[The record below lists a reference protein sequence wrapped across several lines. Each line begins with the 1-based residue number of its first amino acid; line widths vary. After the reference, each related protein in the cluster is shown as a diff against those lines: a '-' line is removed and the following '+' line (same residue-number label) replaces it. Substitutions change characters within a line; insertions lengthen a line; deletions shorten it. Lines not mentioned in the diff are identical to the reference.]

1 MTMKTKKTLQH
12 IAAVAVVLLALC
24 LVFAAPV
31 SAEPVAKI
39 GSIEYATLQEAV
51 DAALATAG
59 AEMVTI
65 NVCEGTISDVV
76 ANTSAKHNITIQGVK
91 GQTIIT
97 GGIHLG
103 TNTEEDYKIIVKDI
117 SFKGGHGLYINGY
130 KDVTVEGCTFNDVVA
145 NSPNSFNTYN
155 IGSITVW
162 HSDEVLIQNNFIDNS
177 TDDGIHV
184 NYFKNVTIFNSEINA
199 TTSNSITIT
208 EGEAG
213 GIVNVTENRLKNWGL
228 ADNDNEDGNDGRA
241 LRVAFASSS
250 PQSLVL
256 FYGNIMEHNTVAP
269 EEFVKITNL
278 GKFTEEGLEDY
289 YPAFVFSNYWNDAD
303 PYVDPSSEAKKYII
317 IGTGSTNA
325 EAASKE
331 QIISFVSSMDDISSA
346 DVKIPVD
353 SAYLYFY
360 FLDDAIADAVDGDTI
375 PLANDVTGEIIID
388 KSIIIDGNGKTING
402 MVNLSS
408 TKDSIDVTL
417 KNINVDGG
425 TSYAV
430 KVGTKANLIIDGA
443 NLAGYSAV
451 YVSHKGQTNGEADG
465 DGSTVTIQNSKLSS
479 TNNAG
484 EHETNSFGTVAIF
497 ANDTKIEISGSTL
510 AATAIKNNQS
520 IIRFGGSSENANIK
534 HTGSSVSI
542 VNSVLDVQTAGKTSI
557 YSVGTKEQG
566 TLTLALGEGVTSN
579 VNPSAYIAGGMEV
592 VQPGDKYLVQ
602 KYVDRSSS
610 SSSSS
615 TTEPEEPEQPEEPVV
630 EPETPAAPG
639 EVAASTEVTD
649 GGEVAFETTV
659 VDEETGEQSAPAEA
673 DDEIKGVVLPT
684 GTEGTVEFVPVS
696 ETPAPAG
703 QEENTKRVF
712 EINVP
717 SYKKGEA
724 SVIKFQMTVAEIE
737 ADGKTAA
744 DVALWHYDE
753 ETGEWTKLVTSF
765 IIKDGIVY
773 FEAITNDFSPFA
785 IIYEDEPAGDLPTD
799 TPETPEQPEEPASPA
814 PVLAV
819 LAALGAA
826 VVLRR
831 K

>member
-12 IAAVAVVLLALC
+12 IAAVAAVLLAFC
-24 LVFAAPV
+24 LVFMMPAA
-31 SAEPVAKI
+31 AEGTVVAKI
-39 GSIEYATLQEAV
+39 GDEGYTSLQAAV
-51 DAALATAG
+51 NAALAASST
-59 AEMVTI
+59 EMITI
-65 NVCEGTISDVV
+65 NVYEGTISEVV
-76 ANTSAKHNITIQGVK
+76 VNTSAKHNITIQGVK
-91 GQTIIT
+91 GQTTIT

-103 TNTEEDYKIIVKDI
+103 TDTKEDYKIIVKDI
-117 SFKGGHGLYINGY
+117 SFKGGKGLYIHGY
-130 KDVTVEGCTFNDVVA
+130 KDVTVEGCTFDDVVA

-162 HSDEVLIQNNFIDNS
+162 HSDEVLIQNNKIDNS

-184 NYFKNVTIFNSEINA
+184 NYFKNVTIFNSEIND

-208 EGEAG
+208 NGAAD
-213 GIVNVTENRLKNWGL
+213 GIVDVTENVLKNWGMD
-228 ADNDNEDGNDGRA
+228 DNDNDVVKDGRA
-241 LRVAFASSS
+241 LRVAFASENT
-250 PQSLVL
+250 QSLVL
-256 FYGNIMEHNTVAP
+256 FYGNIMEHDTEAP

-303 PYVDPSSEAKKYII
+303 PSADVTSADKHYII
-317 IGTGSTNA
+317 IGPGSDNA
-325 EAASKE
+325 DAVSAA
-331 QIISFVSSMDDISSA
+331 QIISFVSFKDDISSA

-408 TKDSIDVTL
+408 TEELIDVTL
-417 KNINVDGG
+417 KNINVNGG

-443 NLAGYSAV
+443 TLTGWNAV
-451 YVSHKGQTNGEADG
+451 YVSQAGQTNPEAHG
-465 DGSTVTIQNSKLSS
+465 DGSTVTIKNSELSGKN
-479 TNNAG
+479 TYGTGND
-484 EHETNSFGTVAIF
+484 FGTVVVF
-497 ANDTKIEISGSTL
+497 ANSTKVEISGSTL
-510 AATAIKNNQS
+510 KASATGTANQS
-520 IIRFGGSSENANIK
+520 IIRFGASADKEHID
-534 HTGSSVSI
+534 SSVNI
-542 VNSVLDVQTAGKTSI
+542 VNSNLEVIANTVSTGIVSLYSI
-557 YSVGTKEQG
+557 GSGEHG
-566 TLTLALGEGVTSN
+566 GLTFTLGEGVTSN
-579 VNPSAYIAGGMEV
+579 VNPSAYIAQGMEV

-602 KYVDRSSS
+602 LYVDRSSS
-610 SSSSS
+610 SSSS
-615 TTEPEEPEQPEEPVV
+615 TPVEPEEPEQPEEPVV

-639 EVAASTEVTD
+639 DVASSTEVTD
-649 GGEVAFETTV
+649 GGEVAFETPA
-659 VDEETGEQSAPAEA
+659 GEDGTAPAAA
-673 DDEIKGVVLPT
+673 DSEIKGVVLPT

-696 ETPAPAG
+696 EQAAPAG

-717 SYKKGEA
+717 NYEKGKA
-724 SVIKFQMTVAEIE
+724 AVIKFQMTVEEIA

-744 DVALWHYDE
+744 EVALWHFDE
-753 ETGEWTKLVTSF
+753 ETGEWTKLVTTF
-765 IIKDGIVY
+765 TIVDGIVY

-785 IIYEDEPAGDLPTD
+785 IIYDEAPVD
-799 TPETPEQPEEPASPA
+799 EPEQPTEEPETPASPA
-814 PVLAV
+814 PVLGL